1 MSKVSVVNQIVE
13 SFKAN
18 TNSKGEVI
26 RQDVNSLQ
34 ALSVTMSEEDFE
46 TLMSTLRSENL
57 IKGSRGGTSD
67 SKECKQIRNE
77 YEKFLKDLV
86 AKGLVSRDEEYYSL
100 TKKTRL
106 VVLDSNDDRILPS
119 LNMSNVDSKIRKAQE
134 KEAQA
139 IKEG

>member
-18 TNSKGEVI
+18 TNSKGQVI
-26 RQDVNSLQ
+26 KQDVNALQ
-34 ALSVTMSEEDFE
+34 GYKITLGEEEFE
-46 TLMSTLRSENL
+46 TLMATMRSENL

-67 SKECKQIRNE
+67 SKECKAIRNE
-77 YEKFLKDLV
+77 YEKFLKDL
-86 AKGLVSRDEEYYSL
+86 ASKGLVSRYEEFYSL

-106 VVLDSNDDRILPS
+106 VVLDSNEDRILPS

>member
-1 MSKVSVVNQIVE
+1 MSKVSVVAQIVDK
-13 SFKAN
+13 FKAN

-26 RQDVNSLQ
+26 RQDVNSSQ

>member
-1 MSKVSVVNQIVE
+1 MSKVSVVAQIVDK
-13 SFKAN
+13 FKAN

-46 TLMSTLRSENL
+46 TLMYTLRSENL
-57 IKGSRGGTSD
+57 IKGYRGGTSD

>member
-1 MSKVSVVNQIVE
+1 MSKVSVVNQIVDK
-13 SFKAN
+13 FKAN

>member
-1 MSKVSVVNQIVE
+1 MSKVSVVNQIVDK
-13 SFKAN
+13 FKAN

-46 TLMSTLRSENL
+46 SLMSTLRSENL

>member
-1 MSKVSVVNQIVE
+1 MSKVSVVAQIVDK
-13 SFKAN
+13 FKAN

-86 AKGLVSRDEEYYSL
+86 AKGLVSRDEEFYSL

-106 VVLDSNDDRILPS
+106 VVLDSNEDRILPS

>member
-1 MSKVSVVNQIVE
+1 MSKVSVVAQIVDK
-13 SFKAN
+13 FKAN